1 MLTTEQRTIV
11 YILLL
16 DWLNVM
22 RKSYST
28 IKLIEKF
35 IGISLFYVMVVFAIV
50 AGGEAGVFLKESR
63 EIVFVFEFEVVGDGG
78 DGLGV
83 GY

>member
-35 IGISLFYVMVVFAIV
+35 IGISLFYVMVVFAVI
-50 AGGEAGVFLKESR
+50 AGGEAGVFFKESR
-63 EIVFVFEFEVVGDGG
+63 KIVIVFEF
-78 DGLGV
+78 
-83 GY
+83 